1 MAPLAQQ
8 QVQRII
14 DLVAW
19 MSQRDSQETVS
30 YRALAARL
38 GVAEPTVRG
47 DLQVLLDLTDGQKDW
62 LGSLSVMLTS
72 GGVTLSSRG
81 AFRRPLRL
89 TRDEG
94 LALVAGLAGIAGGRA
109 LARRL
114 GEAFGLEAAVDAGDQ
129 WAVAPSGRPA
139 LARTLGTA
147 RFARDAQRRLQL
159 TYCGSAGEPVQR
171 VIHIHQVV
179 QGRSAWYL
187 VAWCERAKAPRHF
200 RVERIL
206 TIELLP
212 DHFTPRPE
220 LRRVKAFRDLLAGEQ
235 PVLATV
241 AFSPRIARWMREKY
255 PGGVEQGE
263 RYVVQ
268 LPVADPRWLA
278 REVLQYG
285 AEAEVLDPPALRGY
299 LKDLLGAGI

>member
-8 QVQRII
+8 QAQRII

-38 GVAEPTVRG
+38 GVSEPTVRG
-47 DLQVLLDLTDGQKDW
+47 DLQILLDLTDGQKDW

-94 LALVAGLAGIAGGRA
+94 LALMAGLAGTAGGKA

-114 GEAFGLEAAVDAGDQ
+114 GEAFGLEQETEASEQ
-129 WAVAPSGRPA
+129 WAVAPTGRPP
-139 LARTLGTA
+139 LGRTLATA
-147 RFARDAQRRLQL
+147 RVARDEQRRLRL
-159 TYCGSAGEPVQR
+159 TYCGSAGEPVER

-187 VAWCERAKAPRHF
+187 VAWCERATAPRHF

-206 TIELLP
+206 EIELLQ
-212 DHFTPRPE
+212 DHFTPRRE
-220 LRRVKAFRDLLAGEQ
+220 LRRVKAFRDLLAAEQ

-241 AFSPRIARWMREKY
+241 AFSPLIARWMREKY
-255 PGGVEQGE
+255 PGGAEQGD

-285 AEAEVLDPPALRGY
+285 AEAEVLDPPAMRGY
-299 LKDLLGAGI
+299 LRELIGNGV